1 MMYGKSMASHWG
13 MGETHLGND
22 LVHLDLLCGVDAA
35 LLRFGA
41 EMGGFSAA
49 KTDQQMGISAAKTEV

>member
-1 MMYGKSMASHWG
+1 

-22 LVHLDLLCGVDAA
+22 LVHLDLLRGVDAA
-35 LLRFGA
+35 LLRKDVGV

-49 KTDQQMGISAAKTEV
+49 KTDQNMGFQQQKLRFDMF

>member
-22 LVHLDLLCGVDAA
+22 LVHLDLLCGVDAT
-35 LLRFGA
+35 LLRKLGWRWADF
-41 EMGGFSAA
+41 
-49 KTDQQMGISAAKTEV
+49 QQQKLRFDMF